1 MNTFQKFQI
10 AKAAILQAK
19 EIIGLID
26 RPSDALDYGDFET
39 PELRDLYYTLNDY
52 WLTLHAMQH
61 GKEVAPEEDSYPDV
75 APCSCPC

>member
-1 MNTFQKFQI
+1 MTTFQKFQI

-26 RPSDALDYGDFET
+26 RPSDAFDYGDFET

-52 WLTLHAMQH
+52 WLTLHAMQNR
-61 GKEVAPEEDSYPDV
+61 EE
-75 APCSCPC
+75 AIE